1 MADIRRGCCLLF
13 SLALRI
19 CAFLTLALSA
29 PQTAELAF
37 ARVFRRDDMRLFDS
51 MSQDGFEIP
60 TGILSAKPSHEPD
73 QKTASGCLSLDGRI
87 AAQWVRQLCAEKVK
101 SWGPAHLAVIL
112 ASDDPAS
119 RIYVNHKI
127 KAFKEAGMS
136 SSLIEVP
143 AGMVSESALVELICQ
158 LNDDP
163 SVHGILVQL
172 PLPHGISQT
181 KIIESIRPDKDVDG
195 FANHNV
201 GLLHQG
207 RLSRAL
213 LPCTPA
219 GVVVLLGLYGV
230 TLHGKHAVVVGR
242 SAIVGKPMSGLLLH
256 EDATVTIA
264 HSKTPDLKKVCRDAD
279 VLVVAAGKP
288 ELVNRDFVKSGSV
301 VVDVGIHRTTD
312 GKLCGDV
319 HPDVIGV
326 AGALTPV
333 PGGVGPMTIAMLLL
347 NTLRAAHLRQRGR

>member
-1 MADIRRGCCLLF
+1 MH
-13 SLALRI
+13 
-19 CAFLTLALSA
+19 
-29 PQTAELAF
+29 
-37 ARVFRRDDMRLFDS
+37 LFDS
-51 MSQDGFEIP
+51 LRQDGFEFP
-60 TGILSAKPSHEPD
+60 TGILTAKSGHQSGAVSAS
-73 QKTASGCLSLDGRI
+73 QCLNLDGRL

-143 AGMVSESALVELICQ
+143 SDMVSEDRLVELICQ
-158 LNDDP
+158 LNDNS

-172 PLPHGISQT
+172 PLAQGISQT
-181 KIIESIRPDKDVDG
+181 RIIETIRPDKDVDG

-219 GVVVLLGLYGV
+219 GIVVLLGLYGIS
-230 TLHGKHAVVVGR
+230 LQGKHAVVVGR
-242 SAIVGKPMSGLLLH
+242 SAIVGRPMSGLLLH
-256 EDATVTIA
+256 EDATVTVA
-264 HSKTPDLKKVCRDAD
+264 HSKTPNLKHVCREAD
-279 VLVVAAGKP
+279 ILVVAAGKQ
-288 ELVNRDFVKSGSV
+288 ELVTRDFVKSGAV
-301 VVDVGIHRTTD
+301 VVDVGMHRLSD
-312 GKLCGDV
+312 GRLCGDV
-319 HPDVIGV
+319 HADVQEV
-326 AGALTPV
+326 AAALTPV

-347 NTLRAAHLRQRGR
+347 NTLRAAHLRQRGH